1 MTEKEIAVK
10 WKAEDMAKAAVLD
23 ALMDFEEFQKEAPDL
38 YLTLKEMILE
48 NALRILPPS
57 KVLQ

>member
-1 MTEKEIAVK
+1 MTEKEINIR

-23 ALMDFEEFQKEAPDL
+23 ALMDFKEFQKEAPDL

-48 NALRILPPS
+48 NALKILPPS
-57 KVLQ
+57 KTLQ

>member
-1 MTEKEIAVK
+1 MTEKEIVTK

-48 NALRILPPS
+48 NALKILPPL

>member
-1 MTEKEIAVK
+1 MTEKEILAK
-10 WKAEDMAKAAVLD
+10 WKAEDMAKALVLD

-48 NALRILPPS
+48 NALKILPPS
-57 KVLQ
+57 KVVH

>member
-1 MTEKEIAVK
+1 MTEKNLITK

-38 YLTLKEMILE
+38 YLILKEMILE

-57 KVLQ
+57 EVLQ